1 MLLKNTAIIKNI
13 TFLLKKPTYNT
24 ILHRTIFCASTKLYY
39 TRTIMISNLTK
50 IIIQKRTMLSKAQI
64 KKKTLQNS
72 IGTSLTCTKR
82 YYAVSSGNKPEMPSA
97 KSDPQGLIN
106 NPEIGPNKVRHVE
119 KHVQTCVEDPECKIK
134 SCTTV
139 CGTPGD
145 RFASLLLT
153 HGKNNPATPQGPMK
167 TLSNKDYKGNNYV
180 QKAVFYNKAT
190 KTAATTEDTQATAY
204 LNRPDIK
211 AKTEPYEN
219 IP

>member
-82 YYAVSSGNKPEMPSA
+82 YYAVSSGNKPE
-97 KSDPQGLIN
+97 
-106 NPEIGPNKVRHVE
+106 IGHSKVRHVE

-145 RFASLLLT
+145 LFASLLLT